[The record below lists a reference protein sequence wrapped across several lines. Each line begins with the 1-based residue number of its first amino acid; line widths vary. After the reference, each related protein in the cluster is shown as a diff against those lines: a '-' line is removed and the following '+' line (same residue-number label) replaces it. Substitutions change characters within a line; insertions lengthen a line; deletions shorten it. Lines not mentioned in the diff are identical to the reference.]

1 MKLSRFFSQ
10 PSVHP
15 LDAIEYERRNCVIR
29 NADGSVVFQ
38 MEDVEVPK
46 SWSQLASDILIS
58 KYLRK
63 AGLSDPPGRETSVRQ
78 VIGRVAR
85 TLRRAGESLGGYF
98 DHPADAETF
107 EMELT
112 HVLAHQMGA
121 FNSPVWFNLG
131 LYHEYGIRGGRGNW
145 FWNSETGKLQELDN
159 NYEHPQCS
167 ACFIQSVDD
176 DLMSIFQ
183 LVQNEARIFKYG
195 SGTGTNFSSLRGR
208 QERLSGGGTSSGL
221 MSFLEV
227 FDRAAGAT
235 KSGGT
240 TRRAAKMVCLDAEHP
255 EIRDFINW
263 KRAEEKKARAL
274 IAEGYPADFNG
285 DAYHTVSGQNSNN
298 SVRLTDAFM
307 EAVRNGGLWETR
319 LRTTGEIC
327 ETFPARDLMRDICES
342 AWECADPGLQ
352 FDSTINAWHTCPNS
366 GRIRASNPC
375 SEYMFLDDSACN
387 LASINLLSYL
397 REDGSF
403 DVPAYLHT
411 IRLFILAQEILV
423 DFSSYPT
430 AKIARNS
437 HLFRA
442 LGLGYA
448 NLGSLLMVNGLAYD
462 SDAGRALA
470 AALTAILTGH
480 SYRVSAEIAATKGA
494 FEEFQKNREPMLRVM
509 NRHREA
515 ARQIP
520 ENLCPA
526 PLREAALAEW
536 DAAIQAGGRWGYRN
550 AQTTVLAPTGTIGLL
565 MDCDTTGVEPDFA
578 LVKFKKLAGGGYF
591 KIVNQSV
598 RRALEHLG
606 YQPDQVREIIEHVT
620 GTQRLAG
627 APFINTETLK
637 AKGFTD
643 ADLERIEK
651 ALPGAFELEQAFSAF
666 NVGEEALRRLEKQAG
681 GWRPEA
687 GGTEKQAL
695 GFGLEAG
702 GTEEQAGGR
711 RLEAGGTEIKEP
723 QASSLKPQV
732 SSLESQA
739 SSLKPQVSSLKPQTS
754 SLKPQASSRPDF
766 SLLRSLGFSAEDIAE
781 AGRVICGAMTVEG
794 APHLRPEHV
803 AVFDCA
809 SKSGPHGKRYIETM
823 GHIRMMA
830 ATQPFISG
838 AISKT
843 VNMPGSATVGEI
855 ESVYRSSWEMGL
867 KAVALYRDGCKSS
880 QPLTASTK
888 AGEEGK
894 DAELPAEGQLE
905 LFPEIAEYGPKRRML
920 PKRRRGI
927 TVEGRV
933 GGHKVFL
940 RTGEY
945 EDGKLGEVFIDM
957 HKEGSAFRS
966 MMMCFAIALSKGLQ
980 YGVPLREFVDTF
992 TFTNFEPRGV
1002 CDHPNIKMASS
1013 VIDYVFRVLGL
1024 EYLGRTDL
1032 CQVKPEPAETPP
1044 PEHGELPPGLAERR
1058 KSPAANASPAPG
1070 QSAVQGRISPAAPKA
1085 IPGKIAS
1092 SDNAGHAGTPAGAPL
1107 RRKTDVAAAAK
1118 TPAKAK
1124 AAAPAAKAA
1133 AKPAPRAAE
1142 GTRTAREAETPRAP
1156 REAEGSSLERQLQEV
1171 MSDAPFCDIC
1181 GHITVRSGACYK
1193 CLNCGNSMG
1202 CS

>member
-38 MEDVEVPK
+38 MEDIEVPK

-85 TLRRAGESLGGYF
+85 TLRRAGEALGGYF
-98 DHPADAETF
+98 DNPADAETF

-131 LYHEYGIRGGRGNW
+131 LYHEYGIRGGQGNW

-298 SVRLTDAFM
+298 SVRLTDEFM
-307 EAVRNGGLWETR
+307 KAVQNGGIWETR

-387 LASINLLSYL
+387 LASINLLSYV

-565 MDCDTTGVEPDFA
+565 MDCDTTGIEPDFA

-627 APFINTETLK
+627 APFINPETLK
-637 AKGFTD
+637 AKGLTN

-666 NVGEEALRRLEKQAG
+666 NVGEETLKRLEKQ
-681 GWRPEA
+681 A

-695 GFGLEAG
+695 GF
-702 GTEEQAGGR
+702 
-711 RLEAGGTEIKEP
+711 RLEAGGTEKQAGDRSLEAGGTETEKP
-723 QASSLKPQV
+723 TAYSLQPTAYSLQSTASKQPTASS
-732 SSLESQA
+732 
-739 SSLKPQVSSLKPQTS
+739 
-754 SLKPQASSRPDF
+754 F
-766 SLLRSLGFSAEDIAE
+766 SLLRSLGFSAEEIAE
-781 AGRVICGAMTVEG
+781 AGRVICGAMTVED

-809 SKSGPHGKRYIETM
+809 SKSGPRGKRYIETM

-1044 PEHGELPPGLAERR
+1044 AEHGERPPGLAERR
-1058 KSPAANASPAPG
+1058 KSPAANSSAALG
-1070 QSAVQGRISPAAPKA
+1070 QSAVQGHISPAASKA

-1092 SDNAGHAGTPAGAPL
+1092 SDNGGHAGTPAGASL
-1107 RRKTDVAAAAK
+1107 RRKTDVAPAAK
-1118 TPAKAK
+1118 APAKGK
-1124 AAAPAAKAA
+1124 AAAPTAKGA

-1142 GTRTAREAETPRAP
+1142 GVRTAREAETPRAP
-1156 REAEGSSLERQLQEV
+1156 REAETTGLSREAEGSSLERQLQEV

-1181 GHITVRSGACYK
+1181 GHITVRNGSCYK